1 MFFYRSLEEEE
12 EAIIEIG
19 KITLPSRRPPAR
31 PPAQRLL
38 SSAELFWDF
47 VAEYL
52 FLHHYIKIGLHLS
65 SKAGAAGGQTI
76 AASIVTAFSLAIL
89 LLLLLLF
96 HLMVLLNII
105 FQFLE
110 L

>member
-89 LLLLLLF
+89 LLF